1 MTNKKQDATGRPIW
15 APWRIEYIISPKDGS
30 CFLCGREKA
39 GEKDEYM
46 VIFRSKSAFVIL
58 NMYPYN
64 SGHLMIAPYRHI
76 NTYSKLSS
84 DERNEIS
91 ELLVCAEKTIR
102 KVMKPDGF
110 NIGFNIGKAAGA
122 GVEEHIHMHIVPRW
136 LGDNNFMPVL
146 ANTRVVPQS
155 LKDTAELL
163 RSNWIAEL

>member
-1 MTNKKQDATGRPIW
+1 MTNKKQNAAGRPIW

-30 CFLCGREKA
+30 CFLCAREKA
-39 GEKDEYM
+39 GGKDENM
-46 VIFRSKSAFVIL
+46 VIFRGKNAFVIS

-146 ANTRVVPQS
+146 ANTRVVHQS
-155 LKDTAELL
+155 LKDTTELL
-163 RSNWIAEL
+163 RSNWIAEI